1 MNQQVNYTKIL
12 ATIGDRTGAPDM
24 LEKLVESGVNM
35 IRLNFSH
42 GTQAEHAARIK
53 AVRDVEKKTGKP
65 LGILADLQGPKY
77 RIGTVK
83 DGIILKEGQEFIF
96 TLDEIEGDDR
106 HVHLPHED
114 IFRVIL
120 PKTTILMDDGKLR
133 LSVTKVGTSEFTAI
147 VTTGG
152 PLKSR
157 KGVNVPDVVLDT
169 KPLTEKDLSDLAFA
183 LDHGVDGVALSFVQR
198 ASDVIDAKA
207 LIKGR
212 AFVLSKIEKPAAL
225 DDIDDIIQASDAIMI
240 ARGDLGVELPA
251 ELVPSVQK
259 KLLRKCRQ
267 VGKPVVVATQML
279 ESMIEAPTPT
289 RAEASDVANAV
300 FDGTDTVML
309 SAETAAGAY
318 PIEAVSIMSR
328 IVANTEAHIAK
339 HPQDGPAQLQVEP
352 SIYHAVAQAAVK
364 LADDIDAAAL
374 VVFTATG
381 NTAVRVARERPQLPF
396 IVLTPEQDVQRRL
409 SMLWG
414 ARSFL
419 QAETDYETA
428 VQEAR
433 QLVLD
438 NKIGRAGEQI
448 IVVAG
453 IPFGKSG
460 STNSMRVVDL

>member
-1 MNQQVNYTKIL
+1 MSNVNCTKIL
-12 ATIGDRTGAPDM
+12 ATIGDRTGQADM
-24 LEKLVESGVNM
+24 LEKLVESGINM
-35 IRLNFSH
+35 VRLNFSH
-42 GTQAEHAARIK
+42 GTQEEHAARVK
-53 AVRDVEKKTGKP
+53 TVRAVEAKMGRP
-65 LGILADLQGPKY
+65 IGILADLQGPKY
-77 RIGTVK
+77 RIGTVR
-83 DGIILKEGQEFIF
+83 DGVTLVEGQDFIF
-96 TLDEIEGDDR
+96 TLDKIEGDDR
-106 HVHLPHED
+106 QVHLPHED

-133 LSVTKVGTSEFTAI
+133 LTVTKVGKDEFTAKVI
-147 VTTGG
+147 TGG

-169 KPLTEKDLSDLAFA
+169 KPLTPKDLADLDFA
-183 LDHGVDGVALSFVQR
+183 LAQGVDGIALSFVQR
-198 ASDVIDAKA
+198 ASDVIEAKA
-207 LIKGR
+207 IVKGR

-225 DDIDDIIQASDAIMI
+225 DDIDDIIAASDAIMI

-251 ELVPSVQK
+251 EIVPSVQK

-300 FDGTDTVML
+300 FDGADTVML

-318 PIEAVSIMSR
+318 PLEAVSIMAR
-328 IVANTEAHIAK
+328 IVANTESHIAK

-352 SIYHAVAQAAVK
+352 SVYHAVAQAAVK
-364 LADDIDAAAL
+364 LAVDIEAAAL

-381 NTAVRVARERPQLPF
+381 NTAVRVSRERPQLPL
-396 IVLTPEQDVQRRL
+396 VVMTPEQDVQRKL

-414 ARSFL
+414 ARCYL
-419 QAETDYETA
+419 QDETDYETA
-428 VQEAR
+428 VEEAR
-433 QLVLD
+433 RLILAE
-438 NKIGRAGEQI
+438 KIGHTGQQI

>member
-1 MNQQVNYTKIL
+1 MPQVNYTKIL
-12 ATIGDRTGAPDM
+12 ATIGDHTGTEEM
-24 LEKLVESGVNM
+24 LEKLIESGVNM
-35 IRLNFSH
+35 VRLNFSH
-42 GTQAEHAARIK
+42 GSQADHAKRVQ
-53 AVRDVEKKTGKP
+53 AVRAVAQKTGKP
-65 LGILADLQGPKY
+65 IGILADLQGPKY
-77 RIGTVK
+77 RIGVVK
-83 DGIILKEGQEFIF
+83 DGIILEEGQEFIF
-96 TLDEIEGDDR
+96 TLDEVEGDNQR
-106 HVHLPHED
+106 VHLPHED

-133 LSVTKVGTSEFTAI
+133 LTVSKVDNRHFTAI
-147 VTTGG
+147 VKTGG

-169 KPLTEKDLSDLAFA
+169 KPLTTKDLADLEFA
-183 LDHGVDGVALSFVQR
+183 LEQGVDGVALSFVQR
-198 ASDVIDAKA
+198 ASDVIEAKA

-225 DDIDDIIQASDAIMI
+225 DDIDDIIAASDAIMI

-251 ELVPSVQK
+251 EVVPSVQK
-259 KLLRKCRQ
+259 RLLRKCRQ

-300 FDGTDTVML
+300 FDGADTVML

-328 IVANTEAHIAK
+328 ILANTEAHIAA
-339 HPQDGPAQLQVEP
+339 HPQDGPAQLQVEQ
-352 SIYHAVAQAAVK
+352 SVYHAVAQSAVK
-364 LADDIDAAAL
+364 LADDINAAAL
-374 VVFTATG
+374 VVFTASG
-381 NTAVRVARERPQLPF
+381 NTAVRVSRERPQVPL
-396 IVLTPEQDVQRRL
+396 IVLTPEESVQRRL

-428 VQEAR
+428 VEEAR
-433 QLVLD
+433 QLVLSE
-438 NKIGRAGEQI
+438 KIGHSGQQI

>member
-1 MNQQVNYTKIL
+1 MPQVNYTKIL
-12 ATIGDRTGAPDM
+12 ATIGDHTGTEEM

-35 IRLNFSH
+35 VRLNFSH
-42 GTQAEHAARIK
+42 GSQADHAKRVQ
-53 AVRDVEKKTGKP
+53 AVRAVSQKTGKP
-65 LGILADLQGPKY
+65 IGILADLQGPKY
-77 RIGTVK
+77 RIGVVK
-83 DGIILKEGQEFIF
+83 DGIILEEGQEFIF
-96 TLDEIEGDDR
+96 TLDEVEGDNQR
-106 HVHLPHED
+106 VHLPHED

-133 LSVTKVGTSEFTAI
+133 LTVTKVDNRHFTAI
-147 VTTGG
+147 VKTGG

-169 KPLTEKDLSDLAFA
+169 KPLTTKDLADLDFA
-183 LDHGVDGVALSFVQR
+183 LEQGVDGVALSFVQR
-198 ASDVIDAKA
+198 ASDVIEAKA

-225 DDIDDIIQASDAIMI
+225 DDIDDIIAASDAIMI

-251 ELVPSVQK
+251 EVVPSVQK
-259 KLLRKCRQ
+259 RLLRKCRQ

-300 FDGTDTVML
+300 FDGADTVML

-328 IVANTEAHIAK
+328 ILANTEAHIAA

-352 SIYHAVAQAAVK
+352 SVYHAVAQSAVK

-374 VVFTATG
+374 VVFTASG
-381 NTAVRVARERPQLPF
+381 NTAVRVSRERPQVPL
-396 IVLTPEQDVQRRL
+396 IVMTPEESVQRRL

-428 VQEAR
+428 VEEAR
-433 QLVLD
+433 QLVLSE
-438 NKIGRAGEQI
+438 KIGHSGQQI

>member
-1 MNQQVNYTKIL
+1 MPQVNYTKIL
-12 ATIGDRTGAPDM
+12 ATIGDHTGTEEM

-42 GTQAEHAARIK
+42 GTQADHAKRVK
-53 AVRDVEKKTGKP
+53 AVRAVAQRTGKP
-65 LGILADLQGPKY
+65 IGILADLQGPKY
-77 RIGTVK
+77 RIGPVK
-83 DGIILKEGQEFIF
+83 EGVILQEGQEFIF
-96 TLDEIEGDDR
+96 TLDEIEGDEQR
-106 HVHLPHED
+106 VHLPHDD

-133 LSVTKVGTSEFTAI
+133 LTVSKVDSRYFTAI
-147 VTTGG
+147 VQTGG

-169 KPLTEKDLSDLAFA
+169 KPLTDKDLSDLDFA
-183 LDHGVDGVALSFVQR
+183 LAQGVDGIALSFVQR
-198 ASDVIDAKA
+198 ASDVIEAKA

-225 DDIDDIIQASDAIMI
+225 DDIDDIIAASDAIMI

-251 ELVPSVQK
+251 EVVPSVQK
-259 KLLRKCRQ
+259 RLLHKCRQ

-279 ESMIEAPTPT
+279 ESMIDAPAPT

-300 FDGTDTVML
+300 FDGADTVML

-328 IVANTEAHIAK
+328 ILANTEAHIAAN
-339 HPQDGPAQLQVEP
+339 PQDGPARLDVEP
-352 SIYHAVAQAAVK
+352 SVYHAVAQSAVK
-364 LADDIDAAAL
+364 LAGDISAAAL

-381 NTAVRVARERPQLPF
+381 NTAVRVARERPQLPL
-396 IVLTPEQDVQRRL
+396 IVMTPEAHVQRRL
-409 SMLWG
+409 TMLWG
-414 ARSFL
+414 AQSYL

-428 VQEAR
+428 VEEAR
-433 QLVLD
+433 QLILSE
-438 NKIGRAGEQI
+438 KIGHSGQQI

>member
-1 MNQQVNYTKIL
+1 MTAVRYTKIL
-12 ATIGDRTGAPDM
+12 ATIGDKTGSEEM
-24 LEKLVESGVNM
+24 LIKLVESGINM
-35 IRLNFSH
+35 VRLNFSH
-42 GTQAEHAARIK
+42 GTQDEHAARIK
-53 AVRDVEKKTGKP
+53 AIRNVEKKTGQP
-65 LGILADLQGPKY
+65 LGILADMQGPKY
-77 RIGTVK
+77 RIGVVK
-83 DGIILKEGQEFIF
+83 DGVILREGQEFIF
-96 TLDEIEGDDR
+96 TLEECEGDETR
-106 HVHLPHED
+106 VHLPHED

-133 LSVTKVGTSEFTAI
+133 LSVQKVGARDFTAI
-147 VTTGG
+147 VETGG

-183 LDHGVDGVALSFVQR
+183 LDHGVDGIALSFVQR
-198 ASDVIDAKA
+198 ASDVIEAKA

-225 DDIDDIIQASDAIMI
+225 DDIDDIIAASDAIMI

-251 ELVPSVQK
+251 EVVPSVQK
-259 KLLRKCRQ
+259 RLLRKCRQ

-300 FDGTDTVML
+300 FDGADTVML

-318 PIEAVSIMSR
+318 PIEAVSIMAR
-328 IVANTEAHIAK
+328 IIGNTEAHIAK
-339 HPQDGPAQLQVEP
+339 SPQDGPAQLTVEP
-352 SIYHAVAQAAVK
+352 SVYHAVAQSAVK
-364 LADDIDAAAL
+364 LADDISAAAL

-381 NTAVRVARERPQLPF
+381 NTAVRVARERPQLPL
-396 IVLTPEQDVQRRL
+396 VVMTPERDVQRRL

-414 ARSFL
+414 ARSYR

-433 QLVLD
+433 QLVLSE
-438 NKIGRAGEQI
+438 KIGTAGQQI

>member
-1 MNQQVNYTKIL
+1 MTAVHFTKIL
-12 ATIGDRTGAPDM
+12 ATIGDKTGTEEM
-24 LEKLVESGVNM
+24 LVKLVESGINM
-35 IRLNFSH
+35 VRLNFSH
-42 GTQAEHAARIK
+42 GTQDEHAARIK
-53 AVRDVEKKTGKP
+53 VIRNVEKKTGKP
-65 LGILADLQGPKY
+65 LGILADMQGPKY
-77 RIGTVK
+77 RVGVVK
-83 DGIILKEGQEFIF
+83 EGVVIKEGQEFIF
-96 TLDEIEGDDR
+96 TMDECEGDETR
-106 HVHLPHED
+106 VYLPHED

-133 LSVTKVGTSEFTAI
+133 LRVSQVGTREFTAI
-147 VTTGG
+147 VQTGG

-169 KPLTEKDLSDLAFA
+169 KPLTPKDLSDLAFA
-183 LDHGVDGVALSFVQR
+183 LEHGVDGIALSFVQR
-198 ASDVIDAKA
+198 ASDVIEAKA

-225 DDIDDIIQASDAIMI
+225 DDIDDIIAASDAIMI

-251 ELVPSVQK
+251 EVVPSVQK
-259 KLLRKCRQ
+259 RLLRKCRQ

-300 FDGTDTVML
+300 FDGADTVML

-318 PIEAVSIMSR
+318 PIEAVSIMAR
-328 IVANTEAHIAK
+328 IIGNTEAHIAK

-352 SIYHAVAQAAVK
+352 SVYHAVAQAAVK
-364 LADDIDAAAL
+364 LADDINAAAL

-381 NTAVRVARERPQLPF
+381 NTAVRVSRERPQLPL
-396 IVLTPEQDVQRRL
+396 VVMTPEIDVQRRL

-414 ARSFL
+414 ARSYL
-419 QAETDYETA
+419 QGETDYETA

-433 QLVLD
+433 HLVLSQ
-438 NKIGRAGEQI
+438 NIGTPGQQI

>member
-1 MNQQVNYTKIL
+1 MSTQHYTKIL
-12 ATIGDRTGAPDM
+12 ATIGDVSGSEDVIET
-24 LEKLVESGVNM
+24 LVKTGVNM
-35 IRLNFSH
+35 FRLNFSH
-42 GTQAEHAARIK
+42 GTQADHAARVTAI
-53 AVRDVEKKTGKP
+53 RNVEKKTGIP
-65 LGILADLQGPKY
+65 LGILADMQGPKY
-77 RIGTVK
+77 RVGKVK
-83 DGIILKEGQEFIF
+83 GGVVLNEGQNYSF
-96 TLDEIEGDDR
+96 TLDECEGDE
-106 HVHLPHED
+106 HQVYLPHED

-133 LSVTKVGTSEFTAI
+133 LRVSEVGTRAFTAI
-147 VTTGG
+147 VETGG

-169 KPLTEKDLSDLAFA
+169 KPLTEKDLSDLEFA
-183 LDHGVDGVALSFVQR
+183 LAQGVDGIALSFVQR
-198 ASDVIDAKA
+198 ASDVIEAKA

-251 ELVPSVQK
+251 EIVPSVQK
-259 KLLRKCRQ
+259 RLLRKCRQ

-279 ESMIEAPTPT
+279 ESMIESPTPT

-300 FDGTDTVML
+300 FDGADTVML

-318 PIEAVSIMSR
+318 PVEAVDIMAR
-328 IVANTEAHIAK
+328 IIKNTEAHIAK
-339 HPQDGPAQLQVEP
+339 HPQDGPSQLTVEP
-352 SIYHAVAQAAVK
+352 SVYHAVAQSAVK

-381 NTAVRVARERPQLPF
+381 NTAVRVARERPQRAL
-396 IVLTPEQDVQRRL
+396 VVMTPHQNVQRRL

-414 ARSFL
+414 VRSYL
-419 QAETDYETA
+419 QSETDYETA
-428 VQEAR
+428 VSEAR
-433 QLVLD
+433 KLVLEQ
-438 NKIGRAGEQI
+438 KIGVLGQKI

-453 IPFGKSG
+453 IPFGQSG

>member
-1 MNQQVNYTKIL
+1 MSTQHYTKIL
-12 ATIGDRTGAPDM
+12 ATIGDVSGSEDVIET
-24 LEKLVESGVNM
+24 LVTTGVNM
-35 IRLNFSH
+35 FRLNFSH
-42 GTQAEHAARIK
+42 GTQADHAARVTAI
-53 AVRDVEKKTGKP
+53 RNVEKKLGVP
-65 LGILADLQGPKY
+65 LGILADMQGPKY
-77 RIGTVK
+77 RVGVVK
-83 DGIILKEGQEFIF
+83 DGVMLHQGQDYVF
-96 TLDEIEGDDR
+96 TLDECEGDETR
-106 HVHLPHED
+106 VHLPHED

-133 LSVTKVGTSEFTAI
+133 LRVSQVGAREFTAT
-147 VTTGG
+147 VETGG

-169 KPLTEKDLSDLAFA
+169 KPLTEKDLSDLEFA
-183 LDHGVDGVALSFVQR
+183 LSQGVDGIALSFVQR
-198 ASDVIDAKA
+198 ASDVIEAKA

-225 DDIDDIIQASDAIMI
+225 DDIDDIILASDAIMI

-251 ELVPSVQK
+251 EIVPSVQK
-259 KLLRKCRQ
+259 RLLRKCRQ

-279 ESMIEAPTPT
+279 ESMINAPTPT

-300 FDGTDTVML
+300 FDGADTVML

-318 PIEAVSIMSR
+318 PVEAVDIMAR
-328 IVANTEAHIAK
+328 IIGNTEAHIAQ
-339 HPQDGPAQLQVEP
+339 HPQDGPSQLKVEP
-352 SIYHAVAQAAVK
+352 SVYHAVAQSAVK

-381 NTAVRVARERPQLPF
+381 NTAVRVARERPQRAL
-396 IVLTPEQDVQRRL
+396 VVMTPHLDVQRRL

-414 ARSFL
+414 VRSYL
-419 QAETDYETA
+419 QSETDYETA
-428 VQEAR
+428 VSEAR
-433 QLVLD
+433 KLVIAQ
-438 NKIGRAGEQI
+438 KIGVIGQKI

-453 IPFGKSG
+453 IPFGQSG

>member
-1 MNQQVNYTKIL
+1 MPQVNYTKIL
-12 ATIGDRTGAPDM
+12 ATIGDHTGTEEM

-35 IRLNFSH
+35 VRLNFSH
-42 GTQAEHAARIK
+42 GSQADHAKRVQ
-53 AVRDVEKKTGKP
+53 AVRAVSQKTGKP
-65 LGILADLQGPKY
+65 IGILADLQGPKY
-77 RIGTVK
+77 RIGVVK
-83 DGIILKEGQEFIF
+83 DGIILEEGQEFIF
-96 TLDEIEGDDR
+96 TLDEVEGDNQR
-106 HVHLPHED
+106 VHLPHED

-133 LSVTKVGTSEFTAI
+133 LTVTKVDNRHFTAI
-147 VTTGG
+147 VKTGG

-169 KPLTEKDLSDLAFA
+169 KPLTTKDLADLDFA
-183 LDHGVDGVALSFVQR
+183 LEQGVDGVALSFVQR
-198 ASDVIDAKA
+198 ASDVIEAKA
-207 LIKGR
+207 SIKGR

-225 DDIDDIIQASDAIMI
+225 DDIDDIIAASDAIMI

-251 ELVPSVQK
+251 EVVPSVQK
-259 KLLRKCRQ
+259 RLLRKCRQ

-300 FDGTDTVML
+300 FDGADTVML

-328 IVANTEAHIAK
+328 ILANTEAHIAA

-352 SIYHAVAQAAVK
+352 SVYHAVAQSAVK
-364 LADDIDAAAL
+364 LADDIDAVAL
-374 VVFTATG
+374 VVFTASG
-381 NTAVRVARERPQLPF
+381 NTAVRVSRERPQVPL
-396 IVLTPEQDVQRRL
+396 IVMTPEEGVQRRL

-428 VQEAR
+428 VEEAR
-433 QLVLD
+433 QLVLSE
-438 NKIGRAGEQI
+438 KIGHSGQQI

>member
-1 MNQQVNYTKIL
+1 MPKE
-12 ATIGDRTGAPDM
+12 
-24 LEKLVESGVNM
+24 LERYALW
-35 IRLNFSH
+35 H
-42 GTQAEHAARIK
+42 
-53 AVRDVEKKTGKP
+53 KKTGKP
-65 LGILADLQGPKY
+65 IGILADLQGPKY
-77 RIGTVK
+77 RIGVVK
-83 DGIILKEGQEFIF
+83 DGTILEEGQEFIF
-96 TLDEIEGDDR
+96 TFDEIEGDNQR
-106 HVHLPHED
+106 VHLPHED

-133 LSVTKVGTSEFTAI
+133 LTVSKVDNRHFTAI
-147 VTTGG
+147 VKTGG

-169 KPLTEKDLSDLAFA
+169 KPLTTKDLADLDFA
-183 LDHGVDGVALSFVQR
+183 LEQGVDGIALSFVQR
-198 ASDVIDAKA
+198 ASDVIEAKA

-225 DDIDDIIQASDAIMI
+225 DDIDDIIAASDAIMI

-251 ELVPSVQK
+251 EVVPSVQK
-259 KLLRKCRQ
+259 RLLRKCRQ

-300 FDGTDTVML
+300 FDGADTVML

-328 IVANTEAHIAK
+328 ILANTEAHIAA

-352 SIYHAVAQAAVK
+352 SVYHAVAQSAVK

-374 VVFTATG
+374 VVFTASG
-381 NTAVRVARERPQLPF
+381 NTAVRVSRERPQVPL
-396 IVLTPEQDVQRRL
+396 IVMTPEEGVQRRL

-428 VQEAR
+428 VEEAR
-433 QLVLD
+433 QLVLSE
-438 NKIGRAGEQI
+438 KIGHSGQQI

>member
-1 MNQQVNYTKIL
+1 MV
-12 ATIGDRTGAPDM
+12 
-24 LEKLVESGVNM
+24 
-35 IRLNFSH
+35 RLNFSH
-42 GTQAEHAARIK
+42 GTQDEHAARIK
-53 AVRDVEKKTGKP
+53 VIRNVEKKTGKP
-65 LGILADLQGPKY
+65 LGILADMQGPKY
-77 RIGTVK
+77 RVGVVK
-83 DGIILKEGQEFIF
+83 EGVVLKEGQEFIF
-96 TLDEIEGDDR
+96 TMDEFEGDETR
-106 HVHLPHED
+106 VYLPHED

-133 LSVTKVGTSEFTAI
+133 LRVSQVGTREFTAI
-147 VTTGG
+147 VQTGG

-169 KPLTEKDLSDLAFA
+169 KPLTPKDLSDLAFA
-183 LDHGVDGVALSFVQR
+183 LEHGVDGIALSFVQR
-198 ASDVIDAKA
+198 ASDVIEAKA

-225 DDIDDIIQASDAIMI
+225 DDIDDIIAASDAIMI

-251 ELVPSVQK
+251 EVVPSVQK
-259 KLLRKCRQ
+259 RLLRKCRQ

-300 FDGTDTVML
+300 FDGADTVML

-318 PIEAVSIMSR
+318 PIEAVSIMAR
-328 IVANTEAHIAK
+328 IIGNTEAHIAK

-352 SIYHAVAQAAVK
+352 SVYHAVAQAAVK
-364 LADDIDAAAL
+364 LADDINAAAL

-381 NTAVRVARERPQLPF
+381 NTAVRVSRERPQLPL
-396 IVLTPEQDVQRRL
+396 VVMTPEIDVQRRL

-414 ARSFL
+414 ARSYL
-419 QAETDYETA
+419 QGETDYETA

-433 QLVLD
+433 HLVLSQ
-438 NKIGRAGEQI
+438 NIGTPGQQI

>member
-1 MNQQVNYTKIL
+1 MSAVNYTKIL
-12 ATIGDRTGAPDM
+12 ATIGDRTGTVEM

-35 IRLNFSH
+35 VRLNFSH
-42 GTQAEHAARIK
+42 GTQAEHAARI
-53 AVRDVEKKTGKP
+53 AAIREVEKKTGRP
-65 LGILADLQGPKY
+65 IGILADLQGPKY
-77 RIGTVK
+77 RIGVVS
-83 DGIILKEGQEFIF
+83 DGVILEEGQEFTF
-96 TLDEIEGDDR
+96 TLDEIEGTQSK
-106 HVHLPHED
+106 VHLPHED

-133 LSVTKVGTSEFTAI
+133 LSVTKVGSREFTAI
-147 VTTGG
+147 VKTGG

-169 KPLTEKDLSDLAFA
+169 KPLTDKDLADLAFA

-198 ASDVIDAKA
+198 AADVIEAKA
-207 LIKGR
+207 LIKDR

-225 DDIDDIIQASDAIMI
+225 DDIDDIIAASDAIMI

-259 KLLRKCRQ
+259 RLLRKCRQ

-318 PIEAVSIMSR
+318 PIEAVSIMAR

-339 HPQDGPAQLQVEP
+339 HPQDGPAQLQVE
-352 SIYHAVAQAAVK
+352 SSVYHAVAQSAVK

-381 NTAVRVARERPQLPF
+381 NTAVRVARERPQLPL
-396 IVLTPEQDVQRRL
+396 IVLTPERQVQRRL

-414 ARSFL
+414 ARTYL
-419 QAETDYETA
+419 QEETDYETA
-428 VQEAR
+428 VEEAR
-433 QLVLD
+433 QLMISE
-438 NKIGRAGEQI
+438 KICHRGQQI

>member
-1 MNQQVNYTKIL
+1 MTAVHFTKIL
-12 ATIGDRTGAPDM
+12 ATIGDKTGTEEM
-24 LEKLVESGVNM
+24 LVKLVESGINM
-35 IRLNFSH
+35 VRLNFSH
-42 GTQAEHAARIK
+42 GTQDEHAARIK
-53 AVRDVEKKTGKP
+53 VIRNVEKKTGKP
-65 LGILADLQGPKY
+65 LGILADMQGPKY
-77 RIGTVK
+77 RVGVVK
-83 DGIILKEGQEFIF
+83 EGVVLKEGQEFIF
-96 TLDEIEGDDR
+96 TMDECEGDETR
-106 HVHLPHED
+106 VYLPHED

-133 LSVTKVGTSEFTAI
+133 LRVSQVGTREFTAI
-147 VTTGG
+147 VQTGG

-169 KPLTEKDLSDLAFA
+169 KPLTPKDLSDLAFA
-183 LDHGVDGVALSFVQR
+183 LEHGVDGIALSFVQR
-198 ASDVIDAKA
+198 ASDVIEAKA

-225 DDIDDIIQASDAIMI
+225 DDIDDIIAASDAIMI

-251 ELVPSVQK
+251 EVVPSVQK
-259 KLLRKCRQ
+259 RLLRKCRQ

-300 FDGTDTVML
+300 FDGADTVML

-318 PIEAVSIMSR
+318 PIEAVSIMAR
-328 IVANTEAHIAK
+328 IIGNTEAHIAK

-352 SIYHAVAQAAVK
+352 SVYHAVAQAAVK
-364 LADDIDAAAL
+364 LADDINAAAL

-381 NTAVRVARERPQLPF
+381 NTAVRVSRERPQLPL
-396 IVLTPEQDVQRRL
+396 VVMTPEIDVQRRL

-414 ARSFL
+414 ARSYL
-419 QAETDYETA
+419 QGETDYETA

-433 QLVLD
+433 HLVLSQ
-438 NKIGRAGEQI
+438 NIGTPGQQI

>member
-1 MNQQVNYTKIL
+1 MTAVHYTKIL
-12 ATIGDRTGAPDM
+12 ATIGDKTGTEDM
-24 LEKLVESGVNM
+24 LIKLVESGINM
-35 IRLNFSH
+35 VRLNFSH
-42 GTQAEHAARIK
+42 GTQDEHAARIK
-53 AVRDVEKKTGKP
+53 VIRNVEKKTGQP
-65 LGILADLQGPKY
+65 LGILADMQGPKY
-77 RIGTVK
+77 RVGVVK
-83 DGIILKEGQEFIF
+83 EGVVLTEGQEFIF
-96 TLDEIEGDDR
+96 TMDECEGDETR
-106 HVHLPHED
+106 VYLPHED

-133 LSVTKVGTSEFTAI
+133 LRVKQVGTREFTAI
-147 VTTGG
+147 VQTGG

-169 KPLTEKDLSDLAFA
+169 KPLTPKDLSDLAFA
-183 LDHGVDGVALSFVQR
+183 LEHGVDGIALSFVQR
-198 ASDVIDAKA
+198 ASDVIEAKA

-225 DDIDDIIQASDAIMI
+225 DDIDDIIAASDAIMI

-251 ELVPSVQK
+251 EVVPSVQK
-259 KLLRKCRQ
+259 RLLRKCRQ

-300 FDGTDTVML
+300 FDGADTVML

-318 PIEAVSIMSR
+318 PIEAVSIMAR
-328 IVANTEAHIAK
+328 IIGNTEAHIAK
-339 HPQDGPAQLQVEP
+339 HPQDGPAQLKVEP
-352 SIYHAVAQAAVK
+352 SVYHAVAQAAVK
-364 LADDIDAAAL
+364 LADDINAAAL

-381 NTAVRVARERPQLPF
+381 NTAVRVSRERPQLPL
-396 IVLTPEQDVQRRL
+396 VVMTPEIDVQRRL

-414 ARSFL
+414 ARSYL
-419 QAETDYETA
+419 QGETDYETA

-433 QLVLD
+433 HLVLSQ
-438 NKIGRAGEQI
+438 NIGTPGQQI

>member
-1 MNQQVNYTKIL
+1 MPQVNYTKIL
-12 ATIGDRTGAPDM
+12 ATIGDHTGTEEM

-35 IRLNFSH
+35 VRLNFSH
-42 GTQAEHAARIK
+42 GSQADHAKRVQ
-53 AVRDVEKKTGKP
+53 AVRAVSQKTGKP
-65 LGILADLQGPKY
+65 IGILADLQGPKY
-77 RIGTVK
+77 RIGVVK
-83 DGIILKEGQEFIF
+83 DGIILEEGQEFIF
-96 TLDEIEGDDR
+96 TLDEVEGDNQR
-106 HVHLPHED
+106 VHLPHED

-133 LSVTKVGTSEFTAI
+133 LTVTKVDNRHFTAI
-147 VTTGG
+147 VKTGG

-169 KPLTEKDLSDLAFA
+169 KPLTTKDLSDLDFA
-183 LDHGVDGVALSFVQR
+183 LEQGVDGVALSIVQR
-198 ASDVIDAKA
+198 ASDVIEAKA
-207 LIKGR
+207 LIKAR

-225 DDIDDIIQASDAIMI
+225 DDIDDIIAASDAIMI

-251 ELVPSVQK
+251 EVVPSVQK
-259 KLLRKCRQ
+259 RLLRKCRQ

-300 FDGTDTVML
+300 FDGADTVML

-328 IVANTEAHIAK
+328 ILANTEAHIAA
-339 HPQDGPAQLQVEP
+339 HPQEGPAQLQVEP
-352 SIYHAVAQAAVK
+352 SVYHAVAQSAVK

-374 VVFTATG
+374 VVFTASG
-381 NTAVRVARERPQLPF
+381 NTAVRVSRERPQVPL
-396 IVLTPEQDVQRRL
+396 IVMTPEESVQRRL

-428 VQEAR
+428 VEEAR
-433 QLVLD
+433 QLVLSE
-438 NKIGRAGEQI
+438 KIGHSGQQI